1 MHLWLTCGADKKS
14 GLRIGSAMIAQNGA
28 GGGEVVDGCVRKIL
42 AGGAA
47 EDLGGRG
54 VALGQA
60 VDEDG
65 GMDGAGVPVE

>member
-1 MHLWLTCGADKKS
+1 
-14 GLRIGSAMIAQNGA
+14 MIAQNGA
-28 GGGEVVDGCVRKIL
+28 GGGEVVDGGVRKIL